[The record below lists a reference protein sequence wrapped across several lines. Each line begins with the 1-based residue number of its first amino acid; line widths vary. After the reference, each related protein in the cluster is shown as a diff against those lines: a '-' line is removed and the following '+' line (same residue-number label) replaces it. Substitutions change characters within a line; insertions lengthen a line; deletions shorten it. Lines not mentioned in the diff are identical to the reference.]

1 MITLQNMI
9 FANPIAYQIFPNM
22 VNTYNTSTTIEYA
35 VYSGYLNLYKDD
47 KLVKQFTGTST
58 IDLSDVSG
66 RIRFDNVT
74 NTYSTVV
81 GEWDLAK
88 SQDQTMEDNIK
99 QSMVLWY
106 DLKKQGATNE
116 SMSTTPTLIDHSG
129 NGHNATCHN
138 FAWSGMSGIGGYTT
152 DFTNWKLYQGVEST
166 QNSLTTVGPFHETQ
180 NNWVAY
186 TTGYL
191 PAMQVEVKGL
201 PEGDVITYR
210 YVDGDL
216 SIQKYNV
223 SNGIW
228 NLPESLV
235 SETNPN
241 VGFMWD
247 TKLKAGVSITLIPLY
262 PYALVSDGV
271 DDYAIVGNLP
281 VLNDW
286 TIFIK
291 KDIVEY
297 PINYGWLLV
306 DGGNALDATLQ
317 YKYENGFLIN
327 SFGHKIIVTDYVE
340 KLDIFTPTSF
350 NGNYIQKG
358 DRQAKRTNLYLFGGQ
373 SLPQISMALYSLTVF
388 NRTLTTEEIE
398 WVKTNL
404 IETEQ

>member
-1 MITLQNMI
+1 MPT
-9 FANPIAYQIFPNM
+9 QIK
-22 VNTYNTSTTIEYA
+22 EA
-35 VYSGYLNLYKDD
+35 
-47 KLVKQFTGTST
+47 
-58 IDLSDVSG
+58 
-66 RIRFDNVT
+66 
-74 NTYSTVV
+74 
-81 GEWDLAK
+81 
-88 SQDQTMEDNIK
+88 
-99 QSMVLWY
+99 MVLWY
-106 DLKKQGATNE
+106 DIARQGCTNE
-116 SMSTTPTLIDHSG
+116 NMAKNPVLRDLSG
-129 NGHNATCHN
+129 NGHDATCHN

-241 VGFMWD
+241 VGFMWY

-271 DDYAIVGNLP
+271 DDYCLVEGLPLLNKDDGYTVIAKRKWLDEDNEGNSSLI
-281 VLNDW
+281 
-286 TIFIK
+286 TK
-291 KDIVEY
+291 ASSTS
-297 PINYGWLLV
+297 GV
-306 DGGNALDATLQ
+306 DGAFMFECKHQNTTQKITKNFGFELTLDNFYTDDITYQTSNSYNSTSIHQLSHIDTNKMAMFRFATDANE
-317 YKYENGFLIN
+317 YYGKF
-327 SFGHKIIVTDYVE
+327 
-340 KLDIFTPTSF
+340 
-350 NGNYIQKG
+350 
-358 DRQAKRTNLYLFGGQ
+358 
-373 SLPQISMALYSLTVF
+373 ALYSLLLF
-388 NRTLTTEEIE
+388 NRDLTTEEIE
-398 WVKTNL
+398 WIKRNL
-404 IETEQ
+404 M